1 MEAKGDR
8 VVGSDIKVA
17 TSKWATRDEHF
28 LSSLVISRANEEV
41 VEGPLAH
48 SCYPWTTCTL
58 ACTSHSI
65 LLLWPRRGI
74 FPQLHHAPEWFAV
87 LQLTPLKLLH

>member
-17 TSKWATRDEHF
+17 TSKWATRVEYF
-28 LSSLVISRANEEV
+28 PSSLVISRANEM

-58 ACTSHSI
+58 ACTSHT
-65 LLLWPRRGI
+65 
-74 FPQLHHAPEWFAV
+74 FPQLHHAPGWFAV
-87 LQLTPLKLLH
+87 LQLTPSPLRQGLGLSFPLYQ